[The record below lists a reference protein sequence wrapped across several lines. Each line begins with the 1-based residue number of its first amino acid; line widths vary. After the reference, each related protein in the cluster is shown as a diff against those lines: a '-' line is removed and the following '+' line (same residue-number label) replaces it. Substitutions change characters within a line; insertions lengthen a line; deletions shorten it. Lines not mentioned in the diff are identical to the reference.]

1 MYKKIVGMDP
11 RGLKLRVIYVSAM
24 TVVIISLSWAMIVD
38 VRLLLKINPNVS
50 LSDLLKANFL
60 VGAFEVVL
68 AVCGLCLVGL
78 IGFLIARPMGWGKLV
93 LVVRAVA
100 WGFHSAV
107 GIAIG
112 LGTVGQFAPLIAAAS
127 LLFALAVA
135 HQIVQPRLFG
145 A

>member
-68 AVCGLCLVGL
+68 AVCGLCHVGL

-93 LVVRAVA
+93 LVVLAVA

-107 GIAIG
+107 G
-112 LGTVGQFAPLIAAAS
+112 
-127 LLFALAVA
+127 
-135 HQIVQPRLFG
+135 
-145 A
+145 